1 MNTSERLSATLNF
14 EKPEDRGAFAETF
27 FPWTLT
33 VERWLKEGIPEK
45 FTADYL
51 YPQAKD
57 RSRRYFNDLMTDPV
71 YEYEQFLGLDGVKR
85 MSFRI
90 PFKCFDGQVLED
102 TPEFTRKLDE
112 DGWQRRYYKTR
123 DLVQEV
129 KPVIVE
135 EEDWPL
141 LKERIESELEHYCSD
156 EKLREIYGKYTDGHR
171 RGDFSIRFR
180 ASGFFWTARELL
192 GVEEHLI
199 AFYEMPE
206 LLHEINDFIL
216 EKYLEYFDKIFS
228 LIQPEVILFE
238 EDLSGVNGPM
248 ISPAMFD
255 EFVGD
260 YYKKLIPFLKK
271 KGVKNAFVDT
281 DGDFRQLI
289 PNMLAAGVD
298 GFLPMYVN
306 AGMDIVEVRKQFPG
320 VKLIGGFN
328 KLAIAEGKEAI
339 DKEFE
344 RLMPVIRQGGYIPGA
359 DHQVA
364 PSTYLEN
371 YRYYVGCL
379 KNVMKVAGA
388 DAPRKACISRQ
399 QHVCSAKIY

>member
-1 MNTSERLSATLNF
+1 MNTSERLLATLNF

-33 VERWLKEGIPEK
+33 VERWLKEGIPEI

-90 PFKCFDGQVLED
+90 PFKCFDEQVLED
-102 TPEFTRKLDE
+102 TPEYTLKLDE
-112 DGWQRRYYKTR
+112 DGWQRKYYKTR
-123 DLVQEV
+123 DLVQEI
-129 KPVIVE
+129 KPVITE

-141 LKERIESELEHYCSD
+141 LKAKIESELEHYCSD

-171 RGDFSIRFR
+171 RGEFSIRFR

-248 ISPAMFD
+248 ISPEMFD
-255 EFVGD
+255 EFIGA

-271 KGVKNAFVDT
+271 KGVKNVFVDT

-298 GFLPMYVN
+298 GFLPVDVN

-328 KLAIAEGKEAI
+328 KLAIADGKEAI

-364 PSTYLEN
+364 PSTSLEN
-371 YRYYVGCL
+371 YRYYLECL
-379 KNVMKVAGA
+379 KEAMKDAGI
-388 DAPRKACISRQ
+388 DAQ
-399 QHVCSAKIY
+399 QFG

>member
-1 MNTSERLSATLNF
+1 MNTSERLLATLNF

-33 VERWLKEGIPEK
+33 VERWLKEGIPEI

-90 PFKCFDGQVLED
+90 PFKCFDEQVLED
-102 TPEFTRKLDE
+102 TPEYTLKLDE
-112 DGWQRRYYKTR
+112 DGWQRKYYKTR
-123 DLVQEV
+123 HLVQEI
-129 KPVIVE
+129 KPVITE

-141 LKERIESELEHYCSD
+141 LKAKIESELEHYCSD

-171 RGDFSIRFR
+171 RGEFSIRFR

-216 EKYLEYFDKIFS
+216 EKYLQYFDKIFS

-248 ISPAMFD
+248 ISPEMFD
-255 EFVGD
+255 EFIGV

-271 KGVKNAFVDT
+271 KGVKNVFVDT

-298 GFLPMYVN
+298 GFLPVDVN

-328 KLAIAEGKEAI
+328 KLAIADGKEAI

-364 PSTYLEN
+364 PSTSLEN
-371 YRYYVGCL
+371 YRYYLECL
-379 KNVMKVAGA
+379 KEAMKDAGI
-388 DAPRKACISRQ
+388 DAQ
-399 QHVCSAKIY
+399 QIK

>member
-1 MNTSERLSATLNF
+1 MNTSERLLATLNF

-33 VERWLKEGIPEK
+33 VERWLKEGIPEI

-90 PFKCFDGQVLED
+90 PFKCFDEQVLED
-102 TPEFTRKLDE
+102 TPEYTLKLDE
-112 DGWQRRYYKTR
+112 DGWQRKYYKTR
-123 DLVQEV
+123 DLVQEI
-129 KPVIVE
+129 KPVITE

-156 EKLREIYGKYTDGHR
+156 EKLREIYGKYTDGNR
-171 RGDFSIRFR
+171 RGEFSIRFR

-199 AFYEMPE
+199 AFYEIPE

-248 ISPAMFD
+248 ISPEMFD
-255 EFVGD
+255 EFIGS
-260 YYKKLIPFLKK
+260 YYKKLIPFLKG
-271 KGVKNAFVDT
+271 KGVKNVFVDT

-298 GFLPMYVN
+298 GFLPVDVN

-328 KLAIAEGKEAI
+328 KLAIADGKEAV

-364 PSTYLEN
+364 PSTSLEN
-371 YRYYVGCL
+371 YRYYLECL
-379 KNVMKVAGA
+379 KEAMKDAGI
-388 DAPRKACISRQ
+388 DAQRME
-399 QHVCSAKIY
+399 

>member
-1 MNTSERLSATLNF
+1 MNTSERLLATLNF

-90 PFKCFDGQVLED
+90 PFKCFDEQILED
-102 TPEFTRKLDE
+102 TPEFTLKLDE
-112 DGWQRRYYKTR
+112 DGWKRKYYKTR
-123 DLVQEV
+123 DLVQEI

-135 EEDWPL
+135 EEDWSL

-171 RGDFSIRFR
+171 NGEFSIRFR

-248 ISPAMFD
+248 ISSEMFD
-255 EFVGD
+255 EFIGS
-260 YYKKLIPFLKK
+260 YYKKLIPFLKG
-271 KGVKNAFVDT
+271 KGVKNVFVDT

-298 GFLPMYVN
+298 GFLPVDVN

-328 KLAIAEGKEAI
+328 KLAIADGKEAV

-364 PSTYLEN
+364 PSTSLEN
-371 YRYYVGCL
+371 YRYYLECL
-379 KNVMKVAGA
+379 KEAMKDAGI
-388 DAPRKACISRQ
+388 DAHQ
-399 QHVCSAKIY
+399 ME